1 MATAD
6 RGAVTSG
13 EGVSPG
19 DAAAGTGSRVVRVV
33 LVSLPDAG
41 AARAL
46 ARTLVEERLA
56 ACGSVV
62 PGATSIYRWEGELLE
77 EPEVL
82 LFLKTTEAALPELLR
97 RVPELHAYDVP
108 EILALPVSEGH
119 PPYMAWVT
127 ESTGR

>member
-1 MATAD
+1 MTAPE
-6 RGAVTSG
+6 GHPVTTDS
-13 EGVSPG
+13 
-19 DAAAGTGSRVVRVV
+19 VRVV

-62 PGATSIYRWEGELLE
+62 PGVISVYRWQGELQE

-82 LFLKTTEAALPELLR
+82 LLLKTTEGALPDLLR
-97 RVPELHAYDVP
+97 RIPELHSYDVP
-108 EILALPVSEGH
+108 EILALPVSGGH
-119 PPYMAWVT
+119 PPYLAWVT